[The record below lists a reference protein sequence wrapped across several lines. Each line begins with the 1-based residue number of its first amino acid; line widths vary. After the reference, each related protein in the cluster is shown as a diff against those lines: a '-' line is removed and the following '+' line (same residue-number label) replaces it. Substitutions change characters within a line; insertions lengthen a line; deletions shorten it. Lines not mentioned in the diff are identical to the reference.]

1 MIFFNAGINSF
12 YRVLF
17 QIIFFLILFPAKK
30 SAQEFLI
37 KNISRQDGLVQ
48 STVHSIYQ
56 DKNGFVWIGTEEGI
70 SRFDGENVKNFT
82 EPKDLFNHWIIKIN
96 EDKSGNLWILN
107 RRGELWAFN
116 KAGFSRISS
125 AGCYIKDF
133 AVADND
139 ELILLHYDGSV
150 NIFSKGVT
158 LTLPGLP
165 EPVYNMFQTEKAL
178 IFAGRNRIYFYKGG
192 EIYKNIRAPGLLIT
206 SLFIKDN
213 ILLAGSESNG
223 ILSFSDAGWG
233 KKGILQDKKI
243 SAILQSGKGRLWYL
257 TDEGLFTGDENQT
270 AKIFPDPEKKD
281 ITLQTIT
288 ADHDGNIWCGAFGFG
303 VFIISDNLFRNFSK
317 TEGLVSN
324 TIFNIVIGKDYV
336 LAGDGR
342 GGNSIFADNRWK
354 KFNPLADDNNDIAL
368 SFYKDEE
375 EKLFIAGR
383 RNIYHYHEGVIST
396 VYPLPGNGEFITS
409 CFITTGDTA
418 ALVSFRRNGLWLIK
432 KDKSEKLSPGG
443 FTGNPGINS
452 LVKSKEN
459 RILAGT
465 RNDGLFILA
474 KGNAKHF
481 TTADGLSSNT
491 ITSFA
496 ERENGEIWIGTDKGI
511 NIIRHGEIIDTLD
524 RNDGM
529 ISNTVYTLLADKKNV
544 YIGTSDGMN
553 IYDGKYFT
561 LYDTDDGLIF
571 NDINQSAFVK
581 SDENKLWIGTMGG
594 ISVFDMNRMD
604 SVKELKSIVENVIV
618 EGDTLIFV
626 KESLTNE
633 ITPGFESLTI
643 NFAIPYFPFSD
654 KIISEYKLNES
665 EWQRC
670 HPGGKIVLKNLA
682 SGSYNVFLRAKQGA
696 GKWNSESLL
705 LRIRVKREILNLYS
719 VAGIL
724 FILLIVSVFFFYRKN
739 KRKGGER
746 EKYKTSSLSSEKV
759 AGIKEGL
766 EYLMEKE
773 NIFLEHGLSLQ
784 KVADN
789 LAVSKEH
796 ISLVINR
803 EYSMNFND
811 YVNRHRVEEAKRILV
826 SPEGKDKKIMQVAIE
841 AGFNSKNS
849 FNSAFRKF
857 TGKTPSA
864 YKSELNI
871 K

>member
-1 MIFFNAGINSF
+1 MIFFSVGINTF
-12 YRVLF
+12 YRIIF
-17 QIIFFLILFPAKK
+17 HIIFFLMLFPAKK

-37 KNISRQDGLVQ
+37 KNISKQDGLVQ

-56 DKNGFVWIGTEEGI
+56 DQDGFVWIGTEEGI

-82 EPKDLFNHWIIKIN
+82 KPKDLFNHWIIKIN
-96 EDKSGNLWILN
+96 KDSSGNLWILN
-107 RRGELWAFN
+107 RRGELWTCN
-116 KAGFSRISS
+116 KAGFSRICS
-125 AGCYIKDF
+125 AGHYIKSF
-133 AVADND
+133 VFADNNN
-139 ELILLHYDGSV
+139 LILLNYDGSV
-150 NIFSKGVT
+150 NILSHGVT
-158 LTLPGLP
+158 MALPGLS
-165 EPVYNMFQTEKAL
+165 EPVYNMFQTENAI
-178 IFAGRNRIYFYKGG
+178 IFAGRNRLYFYKGG
-192 EIYKNIRAPGLLIT
+192 KIYKNVRAPGPLISSIFT
-206 SLFIKDN
+206 KDN
-213 ILLAGSESNG
+213 ILMAGHESNG
-223 ILSFSDAGWG
+223 IMSYSDAGW
-233 KKGILQDKKI
+233 KKMGILNDKKV
-243 SAILQSGKGRLWYL
+243 SAILQSGEGQLWYL
-257 TDEGLFTGDENQT
+257 TNEGLFTGDENKT
-270 AKIFPDPEKKD
+270 TKFYPDPEKKD
-281 ITLQTIT
+281 ITIQTIT
-288 ADHDGNIWCGAFGFG
+288 VDNNGNIWCGTFGFG
-303 VFIISDNLFRNFSK
+303 VFIISENLFRNYSN

-336 LAGDGR
+336 LAGNGR

-354 KFNPLADDNNDIAL
+354 KFNPLSDDNNDIAL

-383 RNIYHYHEGVIST
+383 RNIYHYHEEVIST

-443 FTGNPGINS
+443 FAGNPGINS
-452 LVKSKEN
+452 LAEIKED
-459 RILAGT
+459 IIMAGT
-465 RNDGLFILA
+465 RNNGLFILNNKDVQHYTA
-474 KGNAKHF
+474 
-481 TTADGLSSNT
+481 ADGLSSNT

-511 NIIRHGEIIDTLD
+511 NIIREGEIIDTLD

-529 ISNTVYTLLADKKNV
+529 VSNTVYTLLADEKNV
-544 YIGTSDGMN
+544 YIGTSDGLN

-571 NDINQSAFVK
+571 NDINQNAFVK
-581 SDENKLWIGTMGG
+581 SKDNKLWIGTMGG
-594 ISVFDMNRMD
+594 ISVFDMNRMNIA
-604 SVKELKSIVENVIV
+604 KELKPIIENVIV
-618 EGDTLIFV
+618 DRDTLIFV
-626 KESLTNE
+626 NESLTDE
-633 ITPGFESLTI
+633 IFPGFESLTI

-654 KIISEYKLNES
+654 KIISEYKLNEN
-665 EWQRC
+665 EWGRC
-670 HPGGKIVLKNLA
+670 HPEGKIVLKNLA
-682 SGSYNVFLRAKQGA
+682 FGSYNIYLRAKQGA
-696 GKWNSESLL
+696 GEWNSEFLL
-705 LRIRVKREILNLYS
+705 ISFRVKREILNLYS

-724 FILLIVSVFFFYRKN
+724 FILLIFSVFFFYRKN
-739 KRKGGER
+739 KRKGHER

-759 AGIKEGL
+759 TGIKEGL
-766 EYLMEKE
+766 EYLMK
-773 NIFLEHGLSLQ
+773 IKKIYLEHGLTLQ

-864 YKSELNI
+864 YKSEINI
-871 K
+871 L